1 MIHKNIYI
9 LSDAVGE
16 SARLMAQA
24 VLAQFQ
30 SELKPQIKRYPFIQE
45 TQDLLPILGDAKRE
59 DAFLAATFVNQ
70 GLDLCARAYA
80 QEHGLAYVNFMQEM
94 IDQVSQST
102 QLAPSQE
109 IGAQRRV
116 NQDYFNRMAAMEY
129 AIKHDDGKSSQKS
142 LLDADIILLGVS
154 RSGKTPL
161 SMYLANHSWKV
172 ANFPLLPE
180 VRLPEILDQIAPRK
194 LFGLIASPRYILN
207 VRTHR
212 LKDLGLTGEAP
223 YSQLDRIKRELQ
235 HARTIY
241 QELGVQEI
249 SIEYKSIEES
259 GSEIENLLQNP
270 YPQSR

>member
-30 SELKPQIKRYPFIQE
+30 HGLKPQVKRYPFIQE
-45 TQDLLPILGDAKRE
+45 TEDLLPILEDAKKE
-59 DAFLAATFVNQ
+59 EALLAATFVNQ
-70 GLDLCARAYA
+70 TLDHCARNFA
-80 QEHGLAYVNFMQEM
+80 QDQGLAYVNFMQEM
-94 IDQVSQST
+94 INQVSQTT

-129 AIKHDDGKSSQKS
+129 AIKHDDGKLSQKS
-142 LLDADIILLGVS
+142 LLEADIILLGVS

-172 ANFPLLPE
+172 ANFPLMPELQLPE
-180 VRLPEILDQIAPRK
+180 TLRQVPPK
-194 LFGLIASPRYILN
+194 KVFGLIASPRYILN

-223 YSQLDRIKRELQ
+223 YSQLDRIKHELQ
-235 HARTIY
+235 HARSIY
-241 QELGVQEI
+241 QELGIQEI

-259 GSEIENLLQNP
+259 GSEIEHLLNL
-270 YPQSR
+270 S